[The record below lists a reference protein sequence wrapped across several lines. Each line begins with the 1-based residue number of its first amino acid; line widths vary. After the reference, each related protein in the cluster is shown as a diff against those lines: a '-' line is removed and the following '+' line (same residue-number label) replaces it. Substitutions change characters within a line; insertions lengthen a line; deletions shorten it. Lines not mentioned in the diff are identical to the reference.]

1 MDFKEA
7 IQIVCAALA
16 ATGTIIS
23 VDNYDG
29 IAVKKLS
36 PSNTLDEGRTTTRQ
50 THIAITGPQ
59 MDIFPYLRSEGYL
72 TGNEDV
78 SERDLKKYFV
88 GKIPVDLYSSNV
100 EYLNDGE
107 ETGMVFQNGK
117 CRTST
122 SIIRSKRS
130 EQENQ
135 IQISLLSF
143 DGPDFI
149 KFRRLLHTGTYMI
162 ILKKKNMLH
171 YDFFGVIPNKEVE
184 GDGDLDIINSQLFIL
199 PTNTEVDITVLTDVQ
214 SQGETATFI
223 ATGGINKI
231 FYGAPGCGKSHHVS
245 DLLRKA
251 QVSESNIVRVTFHP
265 EYSNVDFI
273 GQILPTVTKDEKS
286 GEDIVKY
293 IFNPGSFSLALQKA
307 YNTTDMVYLIVEEIN
322 RGNAAAIFGDM
333 FQLLDR
339 EIDSTKPNFSASEY
353 PVNNPNLQK
362 YLIEHVSNDVIK
374 ERLSNGVYIPSNLTI
389 LGTMNSSDQNVFTLD
404 TAFKRRWRF
413 EQISNDI
420 SQDMSHPYKGWY
432 VPGTNVKWEEFLN
445 SLNDKILDY
454 KIHNQT
460 NEDKRLG
467 KFFVTQN
474 CLTKDIQNIK
484 DVQDE
489 ALEFAYKVLEYIW
502 NDVCKI
508 GREDWFDTEKYR
520 TLEDVISAFR
530 SPKDGDTPLSVFQNI
545 TFKK

>member
-1 MDFKEA
+1 MEFNEA

-16 ATGTIIS
+16 ATGTTIS
-23 VDNYDG
+23 ADNYDG
-29 IAVKKLS
+29 IAVKKLVA
-36 PSNTLDEGRTTTRQ
+36 SNTLDEGRTTNQ
-50 THIAITGPQ
+50 THIAITGSQ

-78 SERDLKKYFV
+78 PDKDLKKYFI
-88 GKIPVDLYSSNV
+88 GSIPVDLYSSNID
-100 EYLNDGE
+100 YLSGGE
-107 ETGMVFQNGK
+107 KTGIVFQNEK
-117 CRTST
+117 CRTNT
-122 SIIRSKRS
+122 SIILSKRT

-135 IQISLLSF
+135 IQVSLLSF
-143 DGPDFI
+143 DGSDFV
-149 KFRRLLHTGTYMI
+149 KFRRLLHSGTYMI
-162 ILKKKNMLH
+162 ILKKKKELL
-171 YDFFGVIPNKEVE
+171 YDFYGVIPNRGVE
-184 GDGDLDIINSQLFIL
+184 GDGGLQSINNQLFIL
-199 PTNTEVDITVLTDVQ
+199 PTNTIVDIAVLTNE
-214 SQGETATFI
+214 QGQNENTTVI
-223 ATGGINKI
+223 AKGGTNKI
-231 FYGAPGCGKSHHVS
+231 YYGAPGCGKSHYVS
-245 DLLRKA
+245 ELLRKA

-339 EIDSTKPNFSASEY
+339 EIDSTKSNFSASEY

-389 LGTMNSSDQNVFTLD
+389 LATMNSSDQNVFTLD

-432 VPGTNVKWEEFLN
+432 VPGTNVTWEDFLN
-445 SLNDKILDY
+445 SINDKILDY

-489 ALEFAYKVLEYIW
+489 AMEFAYKVLEYIW

-520 TLEDVISAFR
+520 TLEDVISAFK